1 MDNKWDMLES
11 SNEDREK
18 IWTKNRTFAGDVWFR
33 FRHKPTSI
41 AGFVIILLLILFAA
55 FGPLFTK
62 YSYSVQDLEVVNIP
76 PRMKVYETPD
86 NTGYLYITQA
96 MKVLQV
102 NSDGTLGIQ
111 LKKVREESEN
121 GCSILDYWKKRAIRI
136 LPVYYLV
143 IIYGIILH
151 LVIMKEWRLD
161 ELHLY
166 WLRYLLLL
174 NCIVPRAV
182 EGYWNNLYATWTI
195 FIFVF
200 FYFFLPFIK
209 SWVKTFKISIVME
222 ILFILL
228 TQISIMYGGGW
239 LWPIEYMQFFGIGI
253 IAYFAIK
260 DKKIT
265 VAMWIY
271 GSFLLIFLIYR
282 DSISM
287 TLIYSIIFVMILLG
301 TLNTQIRHLKAKTFI
316 LFLDK
321 YSYTFYLS
329 HAIIMEVIDLI
340 KKNYILS
347 KFSIMLIAILGS
359 IFLSYIVKNC
369 ENKITKQL
377 FKRKRLNE
385 S

>member
-1 MDNKWDMLES
+1 MTRKKYDN
-11 SNEDREK
+11 
-18 IWTKNRTFAGDVWFR
+18 I
-33 FRHKPTSI
+33 SI
-41 AGFVIILLLILFAA
+41 LRVLACICVFSVHLGQRMELKGSIRSLTDFGAYGVYLFFVLSGFLACLN
-55 FGPLFTK
+55 
-62 YSYSVQDLEVVNIP
+62 Y
-76 PRMKVYETPD
+76 
-86 NTGYLYITQA
+86 
-96 MKVLQV
+96 
-102 NSDGTLGIQ
+102 
-111 LKKVREESEN
+111 EN

-195 FIFVF
+195 FIVVF

>member
-1 MDNKWDMLES
+1 
-11 SNEDREK
+11 
-18 IWTKNRTFAGDVWFR
+18 
-33 FRHKPTSI
+33 
-41 AGFVIILLLILFAA
+41 
-55 FGPLFTK
+55 
-62 YSYSVQDLEVVNIP
+62 
-76 PRMKVYETPD
+76 
-86 NTGYLYITQA
+86 
-96 MKVLQV
+96 
-102 NSDGTLGIQ
+102 
-111 LKKVREESEN
+111 
-121 GCSILDYWKKRAIRI
+121 
-136 LPVYYLV
+136 
-143 IIYGIILH
+143 
-151 LVIMKEWRLD
+151 
-161 ELHLY
+161 
-166 WLRYLLLL
+166 
-174 NCIVPRAV
+174 
-182 EGYWNNLYATWTI
+182 
-195 FIFVF
+195 
-200 FYFFLPFIK
+200 
-209 SWVKTFKISIVME
+209 ME